1 MVVILLIDNFD
12 SFVYNLA
19 RYVVESGASVKVV
32 RNNAITIDEIR
43 ALKPD
48 GIILS
53 PGPKSPNEA
62 GICLSVVHELHK
74 EFPILGVCLGH
85 QAIGQAFGGDVVR
98 AIKPMHG
105 KTEIIEH
112 SGVGVLADIASP
124 TTVTRYHSLVVDMT
138 NVKDLNVTSVTNKG
152 EVMAIEH
159 IRLPVYGVQFHPEAV
174 LTEQGR
180 AMIKNFLDICNK
192 S

>member
-1 MVVILLIDNFD
+1 MILLIDNFD

-19 RYVVESGASVKVV
+19 RYGVESGASVKVV

-62 GICLSVVHELHK
+62 GICLSVVQELHK

-112 SGVGVLADIASP
+112 SGVGVLAGIASP

-138 NVKDLNVTSVTNKG
+138 NTKDLNVTSVTNKG

-159 IRLPVYGVQFHPEAV
+159 ISLPVYGVQFHPEAV